1 MVRIPRSRLRG
12 SHYGYRS
19 FAQERGCTAGC
30 GSRRI
35 SVAVIDGSAAGRV
48 DQMHAAARKTGHG
61 LIALLLRLVRLVGDP
76 ALHTQAGLRAAVKEC
91 SHGLITESGRGRNRA
106 GAQELQRFGQ
116 GRSPTGYFSLGGLKT
131 IGFVL

>member
-19 FAQERGCTAGC
+19 FAQERGYTAGC

-35 SVAVIDGSAAGRV
+35 FAVIDGSAAGGV
-48 DQMHAAARKTGHG
+48 DQMHAAARKTRHG

-76 ALHTQAGLRAAVKEC
+76 ALHTQAGLGAAVKEC
-91 SHGLITESGRGRNRA
+91 SHGLIMESGRGRNRA
-106 GAQELQRFGQ
+106 GA
-116 GRSPTGYFSLGGLKT
+116 
-131 IGFVL
+131 